1 MTDSRAGNGRMD
13 HRIGRRGLA
22 ILAGGALAAPALL
35 RSARAQEAWPSRA
48 VRIVVPFGAGGS
60 ADIAA
65 RNAAEALSAAFG
77 HPFVIENRPGAGAVI
92 GTDAVAKAQP
102 DGYTILMM
110 SNTHTANETLLPN
123 RPYVLM
129 RDLGAAAAVN
139 VAHHVLAVHP
149 SLGVGSVAE
158 LIAKAKAAPGTID
171 YASSGPGTPYHIAGE
186 VFRAMAGIEI
196 QHIPFRSSG
205 EARTALISGTVGMM
219 FDAIPTM
226 EPHVAGGRVR
236 ALATTGPAR
245 DPLLPALPTVAESGL
260 PGYEASIWLGL
271 MVPAQVP
278 RPIVER
284 LNGAVN
290 AWLARPATGEAMAKQ
305 GAQPMPLSVA
315 DFDAFLRQDV
325 ETQRRYV
332 QMARIQ
338 VN

>member
-1 MTDSRAGNGRMD
+1 MKNT
-13 HRIGRRGLA
+13 ITRRGFGTLA
-22 ILAGGALAAPALL
+22 AGALAMPAL
-35 RSARAQEAWPSRA
+35 AQEAGWPNRP
-48 VRIVVPFGAGGS
+48 VRIIVPFGAGGS

-65 RNAAEALSAAFG
+65 RNVAEALSHSLG
-77 HPFVIENRPGAGAVI
+77 QPFVVENRPGAGAVI
-92 GTDAVAKAQP
+92 GTDVAAKSAP

-110 SNTHTANETLLPN
+110 SNTHTANETLIAN

-129 RDLGAAAAVN
+129 RDLAAAAAVN

-149 SLGVGSVAE
+149 SLGVNSVAE
-158 LIAKAKAAPGTID
+158 LIAKAKANPGVID

-186 VFRAMAGIEI
+186 VFRAMAGIQI

-205 EARTALISGTVGMM
+205 EARTALISGTVPMM

-226 EPHVAGGRVR
+226 QPHVAGGRAK
-236 ALATTGPAR
+236 ALATTGPQR
-245 DPLLPALPTVAESGL
+245 DPLLPELPTVAEAGL

-278 RPIVER
+278 RPVIEK

-290 AWLARPATGEAMAKQ
+290 EWLARAQTKEAMAKQ
-305 GAQPMPLSVA
+305 GAQPMPMSVA
-315 DFDAFLRQDV
+315 QFDAFLRKDV
-325 ETQRRYV
+325 ETQRNYV
-332 QMARIQ
+332 RMARIE